1 MEAEAARAAAAGI
14 YPVDILEDDPERH
27 WEAALA
33 YYTTLREGMR
43 PPVEFFSLPTGEQV
57 KLEATSVCFCTVHR
71 DEPQHKILVLVNPQ
85 DTKTVVWPV
94 AQQQD
99 ITKKLVRNAEVW
111 APLRPAESE
120 SVTRSPVV
128 AVYIKEFWWPT
139 EDVLRTS
146 DPAREGLMKVQ
157 SFGERIVLFILNVVI
172 FGRLERNLDDGDMF
186 FLPHSVK
193 EQAKI
198 LWQDG
203 AAVGFYTTKRK
214 GSLCGDG
221 TGACY
226 LLPVFDTVFVRRTYR
241 RQGLG
246 MAMLQD
252 FCETFREDEALGV
265 SWPISSAM
273 YQVCRKFLEAHP
285 EERGRLWEVE
295 PPGAWGQRGSIW
307 LKVRRQQA
315 QLPDSHPGNSK
326 EDMSHHGR
334 TSPDDGPRPSQDDKK
349 ERTSGEPEQTKSD
362 QDCGVKEAAVGRL
375 RPARWAEPE
384 EKEAKRTVMDVGLAW
399 ESQQKHMRPSS

>member
-1 MEAEAARAAAAGI
+1 MEPEAARGAAGI

-27 WEAALA
+27 REAALA
-33 YYTTLREGMR
+33 YYATLREGMQSS
-43 PPVEFFSLPTGEQV
+43 VELFSLPTGEQV
-57 KLEATSVCFCTVHR
+57 KLEASSICFCTVHR

-85 DTKTVVWPV
+85 DTKTVV
-94 AQQQD
+94 
-99 ITKKLVRNAEVW
+99 
-111 APLRPAESE
+111 
-120 SVTRSPVV
+120 
-128 AVYIKEFWWPT
+128 AVYIKESWWPT

-146 DPAREGLMKVQ
+146 DPAREGLMKVR

-172 FGRLERNLDDGDMF
+172 FGRLERNLEDGGMF

-198 LWQDG
+198 LWRDG
-203 AAVGFYTTKRK
+203 SAVGFYTTKRK

-226 LLPVFDTVFVRRTYR
+226 LLPVFDTVFVRRMYR

-252 FCETFREDEALGV
+252 FCETFQEDEALGV
-265 SWPISSAM
+265 SWPISPAM
-273 YQVCRKFLEAHP
+273 YQVCRKFLLAHP

-307 LKVRRQQA
+307 LKVQLQQSRP
-315 QLPDSHPGNSK
+315 PDSHPGNAK
-326 EDMSHHGR
+326 ENVSSQGR
-334 TSPDDGPRPSQDDKK
+334 TSPDDGPRQSEEGKK
-349 ERTSGEPEQTKSD
+349 ERTRGEREETKSG
-362 QDCGVKEAAVGRL
+362 QDCGVKEAAAGRL
-375 RPARWAEPE
+375 GRVCAARPEG
-384 EKEAKRTVMDVGLAW
+384 KETKRTAVDAGLVW
-399 ESQQKHMRPSS
+399 GSQQKHPRPSS